1 MSEPRRRKLRT
12 NKTPRAKT
20 IAGIRN
26 ETTISGHDRRTGRR
40 AGGQRTTRNDG
51 TVCGLGRVHELVRT
65 ADSFAHE
72 RLRFILVSGWAL
84 ALAFTACSALGF
96 LFFNHTIAGVFL
108 TEPKAA
114 ALTASLLLISAAF
127 QVSDAMQ
134 VSSGGALRGLGDVKV
149 PVWVA
154 FVAYWIIAIPVG
166 WLLAFPAGM
175 GVAGMWWGITL
186 GLTTTALALGV
197 RVWKKTAY

>member
-1 MSEPRRRKLRT
+1 MVRELIGLGLPASLQLLAEVSAFVMVTLLIGT
-12 NKTPRAKT
+12 L
-20 IAGIRN
+20 AG
-26 ETTISGHDRRTGRR
+26 R
-40 AGGQRTTRNDG
+40 AGFASGGDDLRRDRFHGAARPLHGADG
-51 TVCGLGRVHELVRT
+51 ADGRSLGRGSICAPTFHC
-65 ADSFAHE
+65 SK
-72 RLRFILVSGWAL
+72 RLGL

-96 LFFNHTIAGVFL
+96 LFNHTIAGWFL

-166 WLLAFPAGM
+166 WL
-175 GVAGMWWGITL
+175 
-186 GLTTTALALGV
+186 
-197 RVWKKTAY
+197 